1 MRISPSGLKASSPV
15 LSTSMQYREIKPKL
29 PLSQFVECLWTLEG
43 DGRSQVEGDLI
54 LPDGCVEMVLD
65 FGDPFCEHKQDN
77 QKLAQPMRLVGSRQE
92 AVGTLWSEE
101 IK

>member
-1 MRISPSGLKASSPV
+1 
-15 LSTSMQYREIKPKL
+15 MQYREIKPKL